1 MNKKEILQNLLQIEE
16 FLLSE
21 IFYVHDNDI
30 NNDDMITAIQKVT
43 KVISML
49 REFDFDFYENKFN
62 NLNGKYI
69 MKGFTDDQQN
79 G

>member
-21 IFYVHDNDI
+21 IFYVPDNDI

-49 REFDFDFYENKFN
+49 REFDFDLYENKFN

-69 MKGFTDDQQN
+69 IKGFTDDQQN

>member
-1 MNKKEILQNLLQIEE
+1 
-16 FLLSE
+16 
-21 IFYVHDNDI
+21 
-30 NNDDMITAIQKVT
+30 MITAIQKVT

-49 REFDFDFYENKFN
+49 REFDFDLYENKFN

>member
-21 IFYVHDNDI
+21 IFYVPDNDI

-49 REFDFDFYENKFN
+49 REFDFDLYENKFN

>member
-21 IFYVHDNDI
+21 IFYVPDNDI

-49 REFDFDFYENKFN
+49 KEFDFDLYENKFN
-62 NLNGKYI
+62 NLNRKYI
-69 MKGFTDDQQN
+69 MKGFTDEQ
-79 G
+79 

>member
-21 IFYVHDNDI
+21 IFYVPDNDI

-49 REFDFDFYENKFN
+49 REFDFDLYENKFPHIHYYY
-62 NLNGKYI
+62 KEY
-69 MKGFTDDQQN
+69 
-79 G
+79 